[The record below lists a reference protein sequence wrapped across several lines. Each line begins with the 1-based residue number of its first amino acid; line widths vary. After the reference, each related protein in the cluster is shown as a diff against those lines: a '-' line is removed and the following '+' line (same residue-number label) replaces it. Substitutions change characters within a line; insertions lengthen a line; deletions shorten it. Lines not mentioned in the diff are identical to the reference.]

1 MSKEHDDSNGVAEEL
16 RQMLIGLGAKPKDLS
31 PLPGEAERAEERLA
45 AILRSPREEPT
56 SDGPAEPAKDRYSHL
71 GRSRRLIMLVAS
83 AAVVAIGL
91 VAIRPFSGTEMAAAH
106 TPPLLTFNATRP
118 GDMPQAGRPASD
130 ILADLARRS
139 RTQTA
144 SPPGPVQHVVVDAW
158 WSSSE
163 DAGDAGVHSELIP
176 VRRDTYFY
184 PDTTMRA
191 VERYG
196 EPLREDGTLAKQETW
211 EQRPVASNESFESPD
226 PGPTYADD
234 LPMDPATLRGSLTS
248 THDSV
253 LCSQAPGGCLVEDV
267 INLYHS
273 YVISPSLSGA
283 LWEVLSQEPSIYYV
297 GTTHDRLGREAV
309 AFTTRAT
316 DGVSQVLVLAD
327 PDTGAYLGDEQ
338 VLVKKS
344 AAYSFSPP
352 AVTSFS
358 SVVKAERIPVK
369 DVPPAA

>member
-1 MSKEHDDSNGVAEEL
+1 MNKEHDDSNGVAEDL
-16 RQMLIGLGAKPKDLS
+16 RQMLIGLGAEPKDLS

-45 AILRSPREEPT
+45 AILRSPREESA

-71 GRSRRLIMLVAS
+71 GRSRRLIMLLA

-91 VAIRPFSGTEMAAAH
+91 VAIRPFSGTEMAAAQ

-144 SPPGPVQHVVVDAW
+144 SLPAPVQHVVVDAW
-158 WSSSE
+158 WSTSQ
-163 DAGDAGVHSELIP
+163 DAADEEKTHSELIP
-176 VRRDTYFY
+176 VQRENFFY
-184 PDTTMRA
+184 PDTTMRTI
-191 VERYG
+191 ERYG
-196 EPLREDGTLAKQETW
+196 APLRKDGALDEQETW
-211 EQRPVASNESFESPD
+211 AQRPVVSDESFESPD

-234 LPMDPATLRGSLTS
+234 LPTDPATLRESLTS

-253 LCSQAPGGCLVEDV
+253 LCSQTPGGCLVEDV

-283 LWEVLSQEPSIYYV
+283 LWEVLSREPSIYYV
-297 GTTHDRLGREAV
+297 GTTHDRLGRNAV
-309 AFTTRAT
+309 AFMTRAT

-327 PDTGAYLGDEQ
+327 PNTGAYLGDEQ

-344 AAYSFSPP
+344 DAYSFTPP
-352 AVTSFS
+352 TVTSFS
-358 SVVKAERIPVK
+358 SVVKTERIPFK
-369 DVPPAA
+369 DVPPAP